1 MRDAFGLTI
10 PNVPDPAPPSAS
22 FVLKQHEMRRLLNF
36 AGWTI
41 DDVVQNPI
49 ARRDVARWFK
59 LGRAMNRR
67 LEVLD
72 LERQWNAVR

>member
-1 MRDAFGLTI
+1 MRDAFGL
-10 PNVPDPAPPSAS
+10 PMHDLPEPPAPAAS
-22 FVLKQHEMRRLLNF
+22 LVLKQHEMRRLLNF

-59 LGRAMNRR
+59 LGRAMHRR
-67 LEVLD
+67 LEVLE
-72 LERQWNAVR
+72 LERQWNPLR